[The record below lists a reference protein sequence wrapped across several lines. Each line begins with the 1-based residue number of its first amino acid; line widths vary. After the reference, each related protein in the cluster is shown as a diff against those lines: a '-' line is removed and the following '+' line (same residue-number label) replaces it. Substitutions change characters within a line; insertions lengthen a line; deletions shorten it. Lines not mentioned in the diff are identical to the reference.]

1 MSAVGA
7 GSPGGVESGEAVEL
21 SDAALAEGGEG
32 GEGGG
37 ALAKSSAWP
46 SVPPPLPAAGKCP
59 PEPV

>member
-1 MSAVGA
+1 LSAVGA

-21 SDAALAEGGEG
+21 SDAALAEG